1 MIELD
6 AGFNIL
12 AGILAFFMIR
22 NGNKPAPEPKI
33 EVIAQNDLL
42 EPDTVML

>member
-22 NGNKPAPEPKI
+22 NGNKPASASEI
-33 EVIAQNDLL
+33 EVVAQNDVL
-42 EPDTVML
+42 EPDAVTL